1 MAMPRSFTSRY
12 EPRIFRSHVGFI
24 LKIDSCCAILA
35 TNTYAPMCIFV
46 GKCPT
51 IGGFYLPTILLGWQK
66 IKASIIELMQVD
78 VISFGS
84 QAYQF

>member
-1 MAMPRSFTSRY
+1 MTMPRSFTSGY
-12 EPRIFRSHVGFI
+12 KPRIFQSHVGFI
-24 LKIDSCCAILA
+24 LGIDSCYATLV

-51 IGGFYLPTILLGWQK
+51 IGGFYLPTILLGWQQ
-66 IKASIIELMQVD
+66 IKAWIIELMQVD

-84 QAYQF
+84 QAYRF